1 MLTQQLGRS
10 AVVPQSGTEYILYI
24 SYWLRLWVFM
34 SSNIHKDSKRV
45 WLVSSVRQVH
55 QNRKSFNIAA
65 IRPPPPHQPTAPLY
79 LFRPPFT
86 LLPHY
91 LHFHKDLWK
100 VMLCQPL
107 CQMLVQSLNLCYNR
121 HILINC
127 IWNFRS
133 VTLSLL
139 LLSSSLT
146 PLALDP
152 FPGPKSYLQNI
163 STNNSSITQ
172 VPLYL

>member
-91 LHFHKDLWK
+91 LHFHKDSWK

-127 IWNFRS
+127 IWNFRICYS
-133 VTLSLL
+133 ELT
-139 LLSSSLT
+139 T
-146 PLALDP
+146 PLQQSDSRSSRP
-152 FPGPKSYLQNI
+152 FPWTKKLSPKYFHK
-163 STNNSSITQ
+163 
-172 VPLYL
+172 

>member
-1 MLTQQLGRS
+1 MLTQQLGQS
-10 AVVPQSGTEYILYI
+10 AVVSQSGTEYILYI

-55 QNRKSFNIAA
+55 QNRKSFNTAA
-65 IRPPPPHQPTAPLY
+65 IRPPPPHQPTALLY

-100 VMLCQPL
+100 VMLCQPR
-107 CQMLVQSLNLCYNR
+107 CQTLVQSVNLCYNR

-127 IWNFRS
+127 IWNFRICYS
-133 VTLSLL
+133 EFTTPLQQSDS
-139 LLSSSLT
+139 LSSR
-146 PLALDP
+146 P
-152 FPGPKSYLQNI
+152 FPWTKKLSPKYFHK
-163 STNNSSITQ
+163 
-172 VPLYL
+172 